1 MRDLAREMR
10 TTEAGAVIAAE
21 DLCLEIHGVRRLD
34 GVSLSFD
41 GPGVSAVMGPNGA
54 GKTLLLRC
62 LHGLQTPTSGRVT
75 LDGAPLTEPGRL
87 RQAMVF
93 QAPVL
98 LRRSVAANVDFPL
111 KARGVRDD
119 RWRDACLARVG
130 LLDRAKDSARRLS
143 GGQQQRLALAR
154 ALATRPEVL
163 FLDEPTASLDP
174 ASALTIETAISEI
187 AGEGV
192 RVILVTH
199 DVAQARRL
207 ASDVAF
213 LARGRLVER
222 GDAAEFF
229 DAPQSGEAA
238 AYLAGR
244 YVL

>member
-1 MRDLAREMR
+1 MRDLARETRM
-10 TTEAGAVIAAE
+10 TEAGAVIAAE
-21 DLCLEIHGVRRLD
+21 ALGLEIGGVRRLE

-41 GPGVSAVMGPNGA
+41 GPGVSVVMGPNGA

-62 LHGLQTPTSGRVT
+62 LHGLQAPTSGRVM
-75 LDGAPLTEPGRL
+75 LNGEPLTEANRL

-98 LRRSVAANVDFPL
+98 LRRSVAANVDFAL
-111 KARGVRDD
+111 KARGTRDTP
-119 RWRDACLARVG
+119 WRDACLARVG

-154 ALATRPEVL
+154 ALATRPEIL

-187 AGEGV
+187 AAEGV

-199 DVAQARRL
+199 DVAQARRV

-213 LARGRLVER
+213 LAHGRLVER
-222 GDAAEFF
+222 RDAAGFF

>member
-1 MRDLAREMR
+1 M
-10 TTEAGAVIAAE
+10 TETGAIVGAE
-21 DLCLEIHGVRRLD
+21 NLSLDIGGVRRLD
-34 GVSLSFD
+34 DVSLRFDGGGVS
-41 GPGVSAVMGPNGA
+41 VVMGPNGA

-62 LHGLQTPTSGRVT
+62 LHGLQAPTSGRVT
-75 LDGAPLTEPGRL
+75 LDGATLTDRDRL

-98 LRRSVAANVDFPL
+98 LRRSVAANVDFAL
-111 KARGVRDD
+111 KARGIRDAD
-119 RWRDACLARVG
+119 WRNACLARVS
-130 LLDRAKDSARRLS
+130 LLERAGESARRLS

-154 ALATRPEVL
+154 ALATRPQVL

-174 ASALTIETAISEI
+174 ASALTIETAITDI

-207 ASDVAF
+207 ASDIAF
-213 LARGRLVER
+213 FARGRLVER
-222 GDAAEFF
+222 CDAARFF
-229 DAPQSGEAA
+229 DAPHSGEAA

>member
-1 MRDLAREMR
+1 MRDLARETRM
-10 TTEAGAVIAAE
+10 TDTGAIVGAE
-21 DLCLEIHGVRRLD
+21 NLSLDIGGTRRLD
-34 GVSLSFD
+34 DVSLRFEGGGVS
-41 GPGVSAVMGPNGA
+41 VVMGPNGA

-75 LDGAPLTEPGRL
+75 LDGATLTDRDRL

-98 LRRSVAANVDFPL
+98 LRRSVAANVDFAL
-111 KARGVRDD
+111 KARGIRDAE
-119 RWRDACLARVG
+119 WRDACLARVG
-130 LLDRAKDSARRLS
+130 LLERSGESARRLS

-154 ALATRPEVL
+154 ALATRPQVL

-174 ASALTIETAISEI
+174 ASALTIETAITEI

-222 GDAAEFF
+222 CDAARFF
-229 DAPQSGEAA
+229 DAPHSGEAT